1 MKVENSPSFSQG
13 YQLAHEV
20 PFTQDALGLLRSGI
34 FVRLCTICVRF
45 CSLLYVC
52 NALVVRLLRSLLHSA
67 PARHFLPVPV
77 VARKIPPTSTKTA
90 FSSSLLIRALP
101 LLLRVTQAARR
112 VVLAPVF
119 ALHHHVDDPPSE
131 TSRAFLLLNPSHFAE
146 EGGGI
151 AGFRN

>member
-1 MKVENSPSFSQG
+1 MKVEDSPSFSQG

-20 PFTQDALGLLRSGI
+20 PFTQDAYG
-34 FVRLCTICVRF
+34 FVALWHLCTICVRICCIF
-45 CSLLYVC
+45 VTRLLYVV
-52 NALVVRLLRSLLHSA
+52 ARSLLHSA

-90 FSSSLLIRALP
+90 FSSSLLIRGPP

-112 VVLAPVF
+112 VVLVPLF
-119 ALHHHVDDPPSE
+119 ALHNHVDDPPSE

-146 EGGGI
+146 EGGI
-151 AGFRN
+151 AGFRI

>member
-1 MKVENSPSFSQG
+1 M
-13 YQLAHEV
+13 
-20 PFTQDALGLLRSGI
+20 GLLR
-34 FVRLCTICVRF
+34 LCTYLLHIC
-45 CSLLYVC
+45 
-52 NALVVRLLRSLLHSA
+52 NTLVVARSLLRSA

-112 VVLAPVF
+112 DVLAPVF
-119 ALHHHVDDPPSE
+119 ALHIHVDDPPSE

-146 EGGGI
+146 EGGI